1 MAVEKIAKEKKD
13 WKKTEGKYRD
23 KLEVKQD
30 FKFEKLSTFKMLWL
44 SIWRI
49 TFLLDNCSCFYSKL
63 SRGLLLKGLEKM
75 CFDWGNLRPVLMSS
89 TFERKKK
96 DWSLLSF
103 SVLAR
108 FSNTVM
114 FILIKTTKLLLF
126 LAIYLDYVGLMKKK
140 KCGVWSPCTFCIKVC
155 GFEMFKNRQKI
166 DFSI

>member
-1 MAVEKIAKEKKD
+1 MK
-13 WKKTEGKYRD
+13 
-23 KLEVKQD
+23 
-30 FKFEKLSTFKMLWL
+30 FKSKKLSTFKMLWL

-49 TFLLDNCSCFYSKL
+49 TFLLDNCSCFYSRL
-63 SRGLLLKGLEKM
+63 SRWLLLKGLEKI

-89 TFERKKK
+89 TFEKKKKKKKK

-114 FILIKTTKLLLF
+114 FILIKTAKLLLF
-126 LAIYLDYVGLMKKK
+126 LAICLDYVGLMKKK
-140 KCGVWSPCTFCIKVC
+140 KCGALSPCTFCIKVC
-155 GFEMFKNRQKI
+155 GFEMLKIGKKI

>member
-1 MAVEKIAKEKKD
+1 MEKIAKEKKD
-13 WKKTEGKYRD
+13 WKKKEGKYRD

-30 FKFEKLSTFKMLWL
+30 FKSDKLSTFKMLWL

-96 DWSLLSF
+96 KDWSLLSF

-114 FILIKTTKLLLF
+114 FILIKTTKLLFSSNLSR
-126 LAIYLDYVGLMKKK
+126 LCRLDEEEKVWCVVTMYLLHQ
-140 KCGVWSPCTFCIKVC
+140 GVRFWNV
-155 GFEMFKNRQKI
+155 
-166 DFSI
+166 